1 MPRIISFILIFLIV
15 AFCCHTSSAVVVSNI
30 EVEGNRTVDKSLM
43 INMSGLKPGSELVP
57 QAIQDAI
64 RRLYAMKLF
73 SDIQVEGKETEGGME
88 LYIKVREYPKASSVQ
103 ISGNK
108 KIKTE
113 DIKEKLNITL
123 GKVISPMDV
132 KTDVD
137 NIKSVYREKGYLAA
151 QVESQIQETDREG
164 EVALEYK
171 IKEGKKVRIKKIT
184 IEGNQ
189 VFEDKKIRK
198 QMKNKEDRWW
208 RSGEF
213 DPEEFEEDKGKI
225 VEFYKKEG
233 YLDAGVISDSIW
245 YDSLSPKDM
254 FIKIV
259 VTEGDRYKFGK
270 VSWDGNKLFSEEK
283 LNKLV
288 KFKEGQIYNQEK
300 YEETLGNIY
309 SLYQE
314 EGHIYVMIE
323 DNTTTRD
330 SMVNVDYQITEGM
343 PANVRKINIQGNTKT
358 KEKVIRRELSL
369 LPGQRFRRSLLMR
382 SIRDVM
388 YLNYFANVEPDYEV
402 LDNGDIDLAI
412 KVEEKPTGQ
421 IMFGAGYSARDKL
434 VGNIGLGIPNLFGKG
449 QSARLNWDFGK
460 TRQTVEISFTEPW
473 FRDTPTSVGF
483 DIYQINRKWYEEFTE
498 ETKGFALRLG
508 RRLSWPDN
516 FFRVYWRYRLEKLRY
531 YDFAYDITRPSYP
544 LWQVNQPLSYDHV
557 FEFIKPSTYVHP
569 LAFVE
574 WPRKSASTSFTIV
587 RDSRDLPQF
596 ATRGSV
602 LSWYTELAA
611 EFLGGNS
618 AYHKHIL
625 ETTYYFKTFWKF
637 VLALHAKV
645 GVLDGRD
652 KESAEVYSER
662 FSPGGTDPDGMI
674 RGYSDGSI
682 GPVDSEG
689 RSVRGRSVL
698 VYNVEYQFPIVEQQI
713 YALLF
718 ADAGNA
724 WRSGR
729 AIRPFALRHRSD
741 LDLFRSAGLGARLVV
756 PGMGVIGF
764 DFAYGFDHPEKGE
777 WRPHFQ
783 FGTTF

>member
-1 MPRIISFILIFLIV
+1 MSRRIFFIFAFLIL
-15 AFCCHTSSAVVVSNI
+15 AFCCRISSAVVISRI
-30 EVEGNRTVDKSLM
+30 EVEGNRTVNESLI
-43 INMSGLKPGSELVP
+43 INMSGLKPGSVLDP
-57 QAIQDAI
+57 SAIQDAI

-73 SDIQVEGKETEGGME
+73 SDIQVEGKETDGETE
-88 LYIKVREYPKASSVQ
+88 LYIKVREYPRASSIR

-108 KIKTE
+108 KIKTD
-113 DIKEKLNITL
+113 DIKEKLNIAL
-123 GKVISPMDV
+123 GKVISPTDV
-132 KTDVD
+132 KDGVD
-137 NIKSVYREKGYLAA
+137 NIKSIYREEGYLVAEI
-151 QVESQIQETDREG
+151 ESQVAQTDKEG
-164 EVALEYK
+164 EVALEFK
-171 IKEGKKVRIKKIT
+171 IKEGKKVSIKKIF

-213 DPEEFEEDKGKI
+213 DPEKFEEDKEKI

-233 YLDAGVISDSIW
+233 YLDAGVVSDSIW

-254 FIKIV
+254 YVAILL
-259 VTEGDRYKFGK
+259 TEGDRYRFGK
-270 VSWDGNKLFSEEK
+270 VSWEGNKLFSEEK
-283 LNKLV
+283 LYKAV

-300 YEETLGNIY
+300 YEETLGNVY

-323 DNTTTRD
+323 DNPTTRD
-330 SMVNVDYQITEGM
+330 SVVNIDYQITEGM

-358 KEKVIRRELSL
+358 KEKVIRRELSI
-369 LPGQRFRRSLLMR
+369 LPGLRFRRSLLMR

-402 LDNGDIDLAI
+402 LENGDIDLSI

-434 VGNIGLGIPNLFGKG
+434 VGNIGLGVPNLFGNG
-449 QSARLNWDFGK
+449 QSAKLNWDFGK

-498 ETKGFALRLG
+498 ETRGFSLRLG

-516 FFRVYWRYRLEKLRY
+516 FFRVYWRYRWETLRY
-531 YDFAYDITRPSYP
+531 YDFADDVARPPHP
-544 LWQVNQPLSYDHV
+544 LWQVNAPVSYGHV
-557 FEFIKPSTYVHP
+557 YDFLNPSGYVHP
-569 LAFVE
+569 LALVE
-574 WPRKSASTSFTIV
+574 WPRKSASTTFTIL

-602 LSWYTELAA
+602 FSWSTELAA
-611 EFLGGNS
+611 EFLGGQL
-618 AYHKHIL
+618 AFHKHIF
-625 ETTYYFKTFWKF
+625 EARYYLKTFWKF
-637 VLALHAKV
+637 VLAFHARV

-652 KESAEVYSER
+652 KVAPEVYGER

-674 RGYSDGSI
+674 RGYSDGSV

-689 RSVRGRSVL
+689 NLLRGRSVL
-698 VYNVEYQFPIVEQQI
+698 VYNVEYQLPIVEQQI

-724 WRSGR
+724 WRSGS
-729 AIRPFALRHRSD
+729 AIRPFALRHQSD
-741 LDLFRSAGLGARLVV
+741 RDLFRSAGLGARLVV